1 MKLLMIGGTMFLGR
15 HTVQRAIESGHEVTI
30 FTRGKHNPDLFPE
43 AKKLHGDRN
52 GDLSALRGGAWDAII
67 DTCGYIPRGVTA
79 TTELLA
85 DAIDHYTFISSISV
99 YPDLATP
106 GIDETA
112 PVATVEDETVEEV
125 NETTYG
131 ALKAL
136 CEQAAER
143 AMPGRVLT
151 IRPGLIVGPHDPT
164 DRFTYWPHRIA
175 QGGAVIAPGSPDRP
189 VQIIDARDLAEWTL
203 RMVEAGRTGV
213 FNATGPDYQL
223 TMRMVVD
230 ASLAAS
236 GSQAEIVWVAED
248 FLLERNV
255 TPWSD
260 LPLWLPD
267 TPEYAGFDAVD
278 CRKAFAEG
286 LTFRSVEETVADT
299 LAWDRTLR
307 EDRGLHGRITR
318 ERESELLREWAK
330 REATSPIPPSPMRS
344 AIS

>member
-15 HTVQRAIESGHEVTI
+15 HIVQRAIERGHEVTI
-30 FTRGKHNPDLFPE
+30 FTRGKHNPDVFPE

-85 DAIDHYTFISSISV
+85 DAIHHYGFISISV

-175 QGGAVIAPGSPDRP
+175 
-189 VQIIDARDLAEWTL
+189 
-203 RMVEAGRTGV
+203 
-213 FNATGPDYQL
+213 
-223 TMRMVVD
+223 
-230 ASLAAS
+230 
-236 GSQAEIVWVAED
+236 
-248 FLLERNV
+248 
-255 TPWSD
+255 
-260 LPLWLPD
+260 
-267 TPEYAGFDAVD
+267 
-278 CRKAFAEG
+278 
-286 LTFRSVEETVADT
+286 
-299 LAWDRTLR
+299 
-307 EDRGLHGRITR
+307 
-318 ERESELLREWAK
+318 
-330 REATSPIPPSPMRS
+330 
-344 AIS
+344 